1 MASFSHKEPSWD
13 LNFLH
18 KFEIPSFRLSGL
30 YEKLR
35 QMSVR
40 LFGCFPQYQ
49 RHTLI
54 SNQKFLN
61 EIPIGIAM
69 ATVNVSGFFISL
81 CHLTRTDEDEGTYL
95 TVTS

>member
-1 MASFSHKEPSWD
+1 
-13 LNFLH
+13 
-18 KFEIPSFRLSGL
+18 
-30 YEKLR
+30 
-35 QMSVR
+35 MSDVR
-40 LFGCFPQYQ
+40 ETFFGIPQYQ
-49 RHTLI
+49 RHTVI

-69 ATVNVSGFFISL
+69 ATANVSGFFISL